1 MFGMLLV
8 LFFMPKLTHRFETFF
23 KAQTKVR
30 KKVMG
35 VLDIYGFEIFEVSIF
50 LFFVFIL
57 LMGNSWKFS
66 LIFYRQHLE

>member
-8 LFFMPKLTHRFETFF
+8 LFFMPKLTHQFETFF

-35 VLDIYGFEIFEVSIF
+35 VLDIYGFEIFEVSNF
-50 LFFVFIL
+50 LFFIFIFI
-57 LMGNSWKFS
+57 NVEK
-66 LIFYRQHLE
+66 LEIQSYFIDI